1 MSEVSSMLTA
11 KLILT
16 SPVMRIKPYLRG
28 NTGPMVLCH
37 YSYRYYVRGRTCQT
51 VLCREYISVIEG
63 TAPPYVFQTQLL
75 HSCTCPS
82 DTEGGE
88 RLGESNVL
96 KTKGGAVPSTD
107 YILLIYIL
115 WSFVII
121 LLEIFRY
128 LGYAYAQY
136 LPRPIDTRIFRT
148 RGIFF
153 EAYGY
158 LQKQR
163 VIFRSRGTFF
173 EAEGYISSKSNAE
186 GYLPNQRDMYY
197 PKQKGFR

>member
-1 MSEVSSMLTA
+1 M
-11 KLILT
+11 
-16 SPVMRIKPYLRG
+16 
-28 NTGPMVLCH
+28 
-37 YSYRYYVRGRTCQT
+37 
-51 VLCREYISVIEG
+51 
-63 TAPPYVFQTQLL
+63 
-75 HSCTCPS
+75 
-82 DTEGGE
+82 
-88 RLGESNVL
+88 GESNVL

-186 GYLPNQRDMYY
+186 GYLPNQRDIIHSRVSDKTKVFKQSYFLTEAFL
-197 PKQKGFR
+197 PKHDRGIFYLPDG